1 MKWLGSYL
9 ITTLLISLSQQFWR
23 KHGKLGLQSSA
34 TGGGRK
40 LKHELYFPWSKEF
53 FLDERSVRLLP
64 AIKQSIRPDKFDI
77 MICFNVFAGRQPSQ
91 ELTPTSRW
99 SQGQCYDDC
108 GGSSWAEYPL
118 SWPRILPV
126 EVRTVATPD
135 LNNNAVITVL
145 VSHNID
151 QNYS

>member
-1 MKWLGSYL
+1 MKDQLDYFQPS
-9 ITTLLISLSQQFWR
+9 SN
-23 KHGKLGLQSSA
+23 QS
-34 TGGGRK
+34 
-40 LKHELYFPWSKEF
+40 
-53 FLDERSVRLLP
+53 
-64 AIKQSIRPDKFDI
+64 DKSDI
-77 MICFNVFAGRQPSQ
+77 MICFNVFASGQPSQPSQ

-151 QNYS
+151 QNYF